1 MHWSWQ
7 QGEDDDQD
15 YNDHDDHDD
24 NDDNDD
30 DDDHDDQWWQHTNIQ
45 TSILAD
51 HFFSQ
56 SEQAKWNFANINV
69 IKILSILHMMI
80 STDVD
85 EN

>member
-30 DDDHDDQWWQHTNIQ
+30 HDDHDDQWWQHTNIQ

-51 HFFSQ
+51 HFFS
-56 SEQAKWNFANINV
+56 SIRAGKMT
-69 IKILSILHMMI
+69 ILQI
-80 STDVD
+80 
-85 EN
+85 